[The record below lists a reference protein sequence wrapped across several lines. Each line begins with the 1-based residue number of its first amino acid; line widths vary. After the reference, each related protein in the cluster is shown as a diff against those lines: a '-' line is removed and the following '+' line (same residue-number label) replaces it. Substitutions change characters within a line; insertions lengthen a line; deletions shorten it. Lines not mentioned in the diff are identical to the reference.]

1 MRHPVSSR
9 LLTLAVLALAGTSL
23 SACDKPAP
31 DPRTAERLVRVATA
45 QPATRDERAYVGVI
59 TAKVQSGLGFRVAGK
74 ITQRLVDPGQSV
86 KAGQPLMRMDNTD
99 YAHAI
104 TTQQGQVA
112 MIKATLTQARADEA
126 RYRALVGNG
135 AVSPSAYDQKKAA
148 ADGAQAQLDAALAQ
162 LRVAQDDDAYTTL
175 VADADG
181 TVMDT
186 LAEPGQV
193 VTAGQIVVRLAHAGP
208 REAAVNLPE
217 TVRPAVGSH
226 ATATL
231 YGSAVRA
238 PATLRQLSDAADTQT
253 RTYEARY
260 VLDGAAA
267 QAPLGATV
275 TVHLSQQAGDDT
287 PPVSVPLGALNDEGK
302 GPGVWV
308 LTGGTDGDKATVAF
322 RPVTVGQLGAEE
334 ATLLGGL
341 KAGERVVAL
350 GGHFLHEGETVR
362 MARSAAP
369 TRAAQTQAAP
379 NQAIPNQGA
388 LK

>member
-45 QPATRDERAYVGVI
+45 QPAARDERAYVGVV

-74 ITQRLVDPGQSV
+74 VTQRLVDPGQTV

-162 LRVAQDDDAYTTL
+162 LRVAQDDSAYTTL

-193 VTAGQIVVRLAHAGP
+193 VAAGQIVVRLAHAGP

-275 TVHLSQQAGDDT
+275 TVRLSQTGDDT

-308 LTGGTDGDKATVAF
+308 LTPEASGDKATIAF

-334 ATLLGGL
+334 ATLLGGV

-350 GGHFLHEGETVR
+350 GGHFLHEGEKVR
-362 MARSAAP
+362 VAQNAAP
-369 TRAAQTQAAP
+369 AQAV
-379 NQAIPNQGA
+379 

>member
-1 MRHPVSSR
+1 MRLSVSAR
-9 LLTLAVLALAGTSL
+9 LLTLAALALAGTSL

-45 QPATRDERAYVGVI
+45 QPAAREERAFVGVI

-74 ITQRLVDPGQSV
+74 VTQRLVDPGQTV

-99 YAHAI
+99 YLHAI

-112 MIKATLTQARADEA
+112 MAKATLTQARADEV
-126 RYRALVGNG
+126 RYRALVGSG

-148 ADGAQAQLDAALAQ
+148 ADSAQAQLDAAQAQ
-162 LRVAQDDDAYTTL
+162 LRVAQDDSAYTTL

-186 LAEPGQV
+186 AAEPGQV

-217 TVRPAVGSH
+217 TMRPAVGST
-226 ATATL
+226 ASATL
-231 YGSAVRA
+231 YGGTARVT
-238 PATLRQLSDAADTQT
+238 ATLRQLSDAADAQT

-260 VLDGAAA
+260 VLDGPAA

-275 TVHLSQQAGDDT
+275 TVRLAQGNDDA
-287 PPVSVPLGALNDEGK
+287 PPVSIPLGALVDEGK

-308 LTGGTDGDKATVAF
+308 LTAEAAGDPINGDRATIAF
-322 RPVTVGQLGAEE
+322 RPVKVGQLGAED
-334 ATLLGGL
+334 AILLGGL
-341 KAGERVVAL
+341 AAGERVVAL
-350 GGHFLHEGETVR
+350 GGHFLHAGERVR
-362 MARSAAP
+362 I
-369 TRAAQTQAAP
+369 AQAVAV
-379 NQAIPNQGA
+379 AKESG
-388 LK
+388 K

>member
-1 MRHPVSSR
+1 MRPIMSSR
-9 LLTLAVLALAGTSL
+9 LLVLALLAGTTL
-23 SACDKPAP
+23 TACDKAAP
-31 DPRTAERLVRVATA
+31 DPRTAERLVRVATV
-45 QPATRDERAYVGVI
+45 QPAARDERAYVGVV
-59 TAKVQSGLGFRVAGK
+59 TARVQSGLGFRVAGK
-74 ITQRLVDPGQSV
+74 VTQRLVDPGQSV

-99 YAHAI
+99 YLHAI

-112 MIKATLTQARADEA
+112 MAKATLTQARADEA
-126 RYRALVGNG
+126 RYRALVGSG

-148 ADGAQAQLDAALAQ
+148 ADSAQAQLDAAQAQ
-162 LRVAQDDDAYTTL
+162 LRVAQDDSAYTTL

-217 TVRPAVGSH
+217 TVRPAVGSP

-231 YGSAVRA
+231 YGSAVRT

-275 TVHLSQQAGDDT
+275 TVRLAQSGDGT

-308 LTGGTDGDKATVAF
+308 LTGQAGGGPVSGDRATIAF

-334 ATLLGGL
+334 ATLLSGL
-341 KAGERVVAL
+341 TAGERVVAL
-350 GGHFLHEGETVR
+350 GSHFLHEGETVR
-362 MARSAAP
+362 VIQTSGASA
-369 TRAAQTQAAP
+369 QAV
-379 NQAIPNQGA
+379 

>member
-1 MRHPVSSR
+1 MRLSLSAR
-9 LLTLAVLALAGTSL
+9 LLPLAALALAGTSL

-31 DPRTAERLVRVATA
+31 DPRTADRLVRVATA
-45 QPATRDERAYVGVI
+45 QPAARDERAFVGVI

-74 ITQRLVDPGQSV
+74 VTQRLVDPGQTV

-99 YAHAI
+99 YLHAI

-112 MIKATLTQARADEA
+112 MAKATLTQARADEV

-148 ADGAQAQLDAALAQ
+148 ADSAQAQLDAAQAQ
-162 LRVAQDDDAYTTL
+162 LRVAQDDSAYTTL

-186 LAEPGQV
+186 AAEPGQV

-208 REAAVNLPE
+208 REASVNLPE
-217 TVRPAVGSH
+217 TMRPAVGST
-226 ATATL
+226 ASATL
-231 YGSAVRA
+231 YGGTAQVT
-238 PATLRQLSDAADTQT
+238 ATLRQLSDAADVQT

-260 VLDGAAA
+260 VLDGSAA

-275 TVHLSQQAGDDT
+275 TVRLAQGRDDT
-287 PPVSVPLGALNDEGK
+287 PPVSIPLGALVDEGK

-308 LTGGTDGDKATVAF
+308 LTPAAGGDPVSGAPLSGGPISDSRATITF
-322 RPVTVGQLGAEE
+322 RPVKVGQLGAED
-334 ATLLGGL
+334 AILLGGVT
-341 KAGERVVAL
+341 AGERVVAL
-350 GGHFLHEGETVR
+350 GGHFLHEGERVR
-362 MARSAAP
+362 V
-369 TRAAQTQAAP
+369 AQTVAVAKES
-379 NQAIPNQGA
+379 G
-388 LK
+388 K

>member
-45 QPATRDERAYVGVI
+45 QPAARDERAYVGVV

-74 ITQRLVDPGQSV
+74 VTQRLVDPGQTV

-162 LRVAQDDDAYTTL
+162 LRVAQDDSAYTTL

-193 VTAGQIVVRLAHAGP
+193 VAAGQIVVRLAHAGP

-275 TVHLSQQAGDDT
+275 TVRLSQTGDDT

-308 LTGGTDGDKATVAF
+308 LTPEASGDKATIAF

-334 ATLLGGL
+334 ATLLGGV

-350 GGHFLHEGETVR
+350 GGHFLHEGEKVR
-362 MARSAAP
+362 VAP
-369 TRAAQTQAAP
+369 TSGASAQAV
-379 NQAIPNQGA
+379 

>member
-45 QPATRDERAYVGVI
+45 QPAARDERAYVGVV

-74 ITQRLVDPGQSV
+74 VTQRLVDPGQTV

-162 LRVAQDDDAYTTL
+162 LRVAQDDAAYTTL

-275 TVHLSQQAGDDT
+275 TVHLSLTGDDT

-308 LTGGTDGDKATVAF
+308 LTPEAGGDPVSGDRATIAF

-334 ATLLGGL
+334 ATLLGGV

-350 GGHFLHEGETVR
+350 GGHFLHEGEKVR
-362 MARSAAP
+362 VAQNAAP
-369 TRAAQTQAAP
+369 AQAV
-379 NQAIPNQGA
+379 

>member
-1 MRHPVSSR
+1 MRLSLSAR
-9 LLTLAVLALAGTSL
+9 LLPLAALALAGTSL

-31 DPRTAERLVRVATA
+31 DPRTADRLVRVATA
-45 QPATRDERAYVGVI
+45 QPAARDERAFVGVI

-74 ITQRLVDPGQSV
+74 VTQRLVDPGQTV

-99 YAHAI
+99 YLHAI

-112 MIKATLTQARADEA
+112 MAKATLTQARADEV

-148 ADGAQAQLDAALAQ
+148 ADSAQAQLDAAQAQ
-162 LRVAQDDDAYTTL
+162 LRVAQDDSAYTTL

-186 LAEPGQV
+186 AAEPGQV

-208 REAAVNLPE
+208 REASVNLPE
-217 TVRPAVGSH
+217 TMRPAVGST
-226 ATATL
+226 ASATL
-231 YGSAVRA
+231 YGGTTRVT
-238 PATLRQLSDAADTQT
+238 ATLRQLSDAADVQT

-260 VLDGAAA
+260 VLDGSAA

-275 TVHLSQQAGDDT
+275 TVRLAQGRDDT
-287 PPVSVPLGALNDEGK
+287 PPVSIPLGALVDEGK

-308 LTGGTDGDKATVAF
+308 LTPAAGGDPVSGAPLSGGPISDNRATIAF
-322 RPVTVGQLGAEE
+322 RPVTVGQLGAED
-334 ATLLGGL
+334 AILLGGVA
-341 KAGERVVAL
+341 AGERVVAL
-350 GGHFLHEGETVR
+350 GGHFLHEGERVR
-362 MARSAAP
+362 I
-369 TRAAQTQAAP
+369 AQAVAV
-379 NQAIPNQGA
+379 AKESG
-388 LK
+388 K